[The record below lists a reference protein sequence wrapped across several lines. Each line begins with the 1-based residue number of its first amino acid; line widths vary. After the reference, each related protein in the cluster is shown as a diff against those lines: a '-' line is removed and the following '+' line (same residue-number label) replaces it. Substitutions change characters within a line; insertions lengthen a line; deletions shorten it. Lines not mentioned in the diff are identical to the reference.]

1 MLVKSHFSD
10 SLGRES
16 EIKEVKK
23 EENLII
29 LPFEE
34 KGINETRSLDRKK
47 RTEASLSANAGT
59 KKIRPN
65 SLPKRTTPPKM

>member
-47 RTEASLSANAGT
+47 KNGSLT
-59 KKIRPN
+59 KR
-65 SLPKRTTPPKM
+65 